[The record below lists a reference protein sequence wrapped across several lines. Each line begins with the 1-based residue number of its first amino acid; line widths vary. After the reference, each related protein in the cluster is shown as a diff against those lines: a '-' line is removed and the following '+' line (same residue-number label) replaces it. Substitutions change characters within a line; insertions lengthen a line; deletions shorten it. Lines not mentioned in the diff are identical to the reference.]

1 MASNEALTTTEVV
14 IIDDNSKE
22 GKENE
27 ITTQEENDSLN
38 RSTNNQ
44 TASCPNSPKTPLNE
58 TKLKD
63 KSKSEKIDKNLKLQM
78 KLENAKKRQ
87 EEKVFLI
94 FIKYIWKNLFILEK

>member
-1 MASNEALTTTEVV
+1 MASNEAQTTTEVV
-14 IIDDNSKE
+14 VIDDESKE
-22 GKENE
+22 EKENE
-27 ITTQEENDSLN
+27 MTNNEEENDSLN

-87 EEKVFLI
+87 EEKVNINDSFS
-94 FIKYIWKNLFILEK
+94 